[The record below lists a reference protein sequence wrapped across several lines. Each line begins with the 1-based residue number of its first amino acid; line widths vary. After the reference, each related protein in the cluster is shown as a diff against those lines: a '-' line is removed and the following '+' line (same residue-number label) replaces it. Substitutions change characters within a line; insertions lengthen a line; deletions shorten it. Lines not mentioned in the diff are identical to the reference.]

1 MKDAI
6 KFQTAKEH
14 TLTEQEQN
22 EIKELIH
29 KLASNHKNDTWW
41 KFESSVRWWVD
52 VALTFLFADEEFA
65 EDMAEEDD

>member
-1 MKDAI
+1 MKNAR
-6 KFQTAKEH
+6 KFQRAKES

-22 EIKELIH
+22 EIKKLIH
-29 KLASNHKNDTWW
+29 KLAETHKNDKWW

-65 EDMAEEDD
+65 E